1 MEYVRYIDKTR
12 EYYKAQGYEKP
23 YRWAHFDD
31 VPFTPLKKPLKE
43 SRLALISTSEV
54 AIRTWDDQR
63 TPLEKG
69 ETGNVYEIP
78 ADTPESD
85 IYSQSKSFDRFATT
99 LEDVN
104 AFFPVT
110 RLKELQAEGRFGSL
124 APTLLGVY
132 NAYSQRKTREADA
145 PEVLR
150 RLQAQD
156 VDVALLT
163 PV

>member
-1 MEYVRYIDKTR
+1 M
-12 EYYKAQGYEKP
+12 
-23 YRWAHFDD
+23 
-31 VPFTPLKKPLKE
+31 
-43 SRLALISTSEV
+43 
-54 AIRTWDDQR
+54 
-63 TPLEKG
+63 
-69 ETGNVYEIP
+69 
-78 ADTPESD
+78 
-85 IYSQSKSFDRFATT
+85 
-99 LEDVN
+99 N